1 VASGSVDKLKPAPAD
16 APNIP
21 PMPADVAACERAP
34 VDTPDRELDAGE
46 IERLWKTD
54 RAALAKVNACLRR
67 AVCQYQDVRE
77 GIGRVDGVA
86 CENITP
92 AEKPAPRF
100 GLFKRKKAK

>member
-1 VASGSVDKLKPAPAD
+1 MGSGSVDKLQAPPPD

-21 PMPADVAACERAP
+21 AMPADVAACERAP
-34 VDTPDRELDAGE
+34 VDTPDRDLNAGE

-86 CENITP
+86 CENMAS
-92 AEKPAPRF
+92 AEKPAPRL

>member
-1 VASGSVDKLKPAPAD
+1 MGSGSVDRLQSPPPD

-21 PMPADVAACERAP
+21 ALPADVAACERTP
-34 VDTPDRELDAGE
+34 VDTPDRDLNAGE

-54 RAALAKVNACLRR
+54 RAALAKVNGCLRR

-77 GIGRVDGVA
+77 GIGRVEGVA
-86 CENITP
+86 CESTAP
-92 AEKPAPRF
+92 AERPAPRF

>member
-1 VASGSVDKLKPAPAD
+1 
-16 APNIP
+16 
-21 PMPADVAACERAP
+21 MPADVAACERAP

-77 GIGRVDGVA
+77 GIGRVEGVA
-86 CENITP
+86 CESTAP
-92 AEKPAPRF
+92 AGKPADGF
-100 GLFKRKKAK
+100 SLLKRKKAQ

>member
-1 VASGSVDKLKPAPAD
+1 MASGSVDKLQPPPPD

-34 VDTPDRELDAGE
+34 VDTPDRDLDAGE

-77 GIGRVDGVA
+77 GVGRVDGVA
-86 CENITP
+86 CDSTPP
-92 AEKPAPRF
+92 AEAPAPRL

>member
-1 VASGSVDKLKPAPAD
+1 
-16 APNIP
+16 
-21 PMPADVAACERAP
+21 MPADVAACERAP
-34 VDTPDRELDAGE
+34 VDPPDRELDAGE

-77 GIGRVDGVA
+77 GIGRVEGVA
-86 CENITP
+86 CESAPP
-92 AEKPAPRF
+92 ADKPAPRF

>member
-1 VASGSVDKLKPAPAD
+1 MASGSVDKLQPPPPD

-21 PMPADVAACERAP
+21 ALPADVAACERAP

-77 GIGRVDGVA
+77 GIGRVDGVS
-86 CENITP
+86 CESAPP
-92 AEKPAPRF
+92 AEKPAHGF
-100 GLFKRKKAK
+100 SLFKRKKAQ

>member
-1 VASGSVDKLKPAPAD
+1 MASGSVDKLQPPPPD

-34 VDTPDRELDAGE
+34 VDTPDRDLDAGE

-77 GIGRVDGVA
+77 GIGRVEAVA
-86 CENITP
+86 CDSSAP
-92 AEKPAPRF
+92 AEKPASRF